1 MSDGTAAH
9 DDHGHHIVPV
19 KMYLGVIVYLF
30 FMMFLTVFM
39 AFQDIGPVLNPL
51 IAVGI
56 AVGKA
61 IAIVLIFMNVFFST
75 RLTKIF
81 VAGAFFWLFF
91 LFGMI
96 IIDFLSRR
104 LVTTPDPWG

>member
-1 MSDGTAAH
+1 MSDGTATH
-9 DDHGHHIVPV
+9 DDHDHHIVSV
-19 KMYLGVIVYLF
+19 KTYSFVIAYLF
-30 FMMFLTVFM
+30 FMMFLTVYM
-39 AFQDIGPVLNPL
+39 SFQDVGPLMNPA
-51 IAVGI
+51 IAVAI

-81 VAGAFFWLFF
+81 VAGAFFWLLF

-96 IIDFLSRR
+96 IIDFVSRR
-104 LVTTPDPWG
+104 MVTTPDPWG